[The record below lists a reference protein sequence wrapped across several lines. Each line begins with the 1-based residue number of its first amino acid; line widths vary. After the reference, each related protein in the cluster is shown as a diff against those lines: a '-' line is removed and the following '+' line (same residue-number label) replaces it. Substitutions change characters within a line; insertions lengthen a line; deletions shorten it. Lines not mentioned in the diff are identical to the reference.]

1 MTTRKVLSY
10 PDPRLREISEPVTQF
25 DDELKT
31 IVQDMVDTIEVM
43 GGAGL
48 AAPQIGVHK
57 RVLVIKSKLFVEE
70 SPDAS
75 YSPETWVLVNPVIR
89 ASGSTQRWSEAC
101 LSVPLGSGN
110 VDRHEDV
117 EVKYQRLDG
126 TENTVT
132 VKWPLSGA
140 LQHEADH
147 LNGILYIDHL
157 GTLERSLVVRKVEK
171 MHKRL
176 SELAE
181 AKKEQEILDLRG
193 SKALLKYRAE
203 KAGQAVPEKRRDKPG
218 KKFGRLKKR
227 K

>member
-25 DDELKT
+25 DEDLKSL
-31 IVQDMVDTIEVM
+31 VQDMVDTIEVM

-48 AAPQIGVHK
+48 AAPQIGAQK
-57 RVLVIKSKLFVEE
+57 RVLAIKSKLFVEE
-70 SPDAS
+70 SPDTS
-75 YSPETWVLVNPVIR
+75 YSPETWILVNPVIR
-89 ASGSTQRWSEAC
+89 TSGTTQRWPEAC

-126 TENTVT
+126 SENTVT

-157 GTLERSLVVRKVEK
+157 GDLERSLVVRKVEK
-171 MHKRL
+171 MRKRL
-176 SELAE
+176 GELAE

-193 SKALLKYRAE
+193 PKALLKYRAE
-203 KAGQAVPEKRRDKPG
+203 KSGQAVPEKRRDKPG
-218 KKFGRLKKR
+218 KKFGRLKKQ